1 MSDSSPD
8 TTSSSAFLY
17 STTIVIAILFVAVTI
32 IFFRSFS
39 YLSFF
44 QLLLWFILPICI
56 YIIASFLNLAGQ
68 QISCKK
74 VNAGKAF
81 RNSLL
86 VLGPVYLALIIATIP
101 YARIPI
107 GSLFAPL
114 FEPKLANTMSLIPLE
129 VRHPT
134 LKGISY
140 AYYIFWGI
148 LFGQIMN
155 GNFSAACSTK

>member
-1 MSDSSPD
+1 MSNSSPD
-8 TTSSSAFLY
+8 TTSTSAFLY
-17 STTIVIAILFVAVTI
+17 STTIVIAILFVAVTVI
-32 IFFRSFS
+32 LFRTFSNLTFFP
-39 YLSFF
+39 
-44 QLLLWFILPICI
+44 LLLWFALPIGI
-56 YIIASFLNLAGQ
+56 YMIASFLNLAGQ

-86 VLGPVYLALIIATIP
+86 VLVPVYLALIIATIP

-107 GSLFAPL
+107 SSLFAPL
-114 FEPKLANTMSLIPLE
+114 FEPKATVMNLIPLE
-129 VRHPT
+129 IRYPT

-155 GNFSAACSTK
+155 GNFSSACSMQ